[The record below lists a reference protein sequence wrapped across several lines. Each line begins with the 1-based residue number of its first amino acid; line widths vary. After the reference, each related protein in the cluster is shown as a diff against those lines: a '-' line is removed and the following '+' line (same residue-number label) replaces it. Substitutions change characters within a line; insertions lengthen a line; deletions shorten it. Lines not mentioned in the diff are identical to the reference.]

1 MTIQRSENGE
11 NNARKITTS
20 RFTSPSYKNF
30 SKSHRATNNTNNT
43 NNFAISASPSFL
55 LFISL
60 VASQKKRKKFSLNE
74 TFYARAER
82 HTRYNL
88 VGSRQTIAKRERREV
103 VKRGR
108 GRRVDGGERVNCS
121 YVHPHTNH
129 PSRRVG
135 ARNVVVGRA
144 LEDPWTVGVASNL
157 MDRTDTYGQIAT
169 NTTLS
174 PLISIPRGWTSAF
187 DNRKYPLVPG

>member
-1 MTIQRSENGE
+1 MREKLQHPRLRLLRI
-11 NNARKITTS
+11 KIFSNLIEPPIIPIIPTTS
-20 RFTSPSYKNF
+20 PLPPPLLFSSSSPSSRRK
-30 SKSHRATNNTNNT
+30 
-43 NNFAISASPSFL
+43 
-55 LFISL
+55 
-60 VASQKKRKKFSLNE
+60 KKRKKFSLNE

-144 LEDPWTVGVASNL
+144 LEDPWTVAVASNL